1 MTSSTRLR
9 GAIIPYL
16 LQQQRFFMDYS
27 FGRDLF
33 TFPNHK
39 GKNTTIIATR
49 GPLKYD
55 HQS

>member
-1 MTSSTRLR
+1 
-9 GAIIPYL
+9 
-16 LQQQRFFMDYS
+16 MDYS

-49 GPLKYD
+49 ERPLKYD
-55 HQS
+55 HQSW